1 VLHPTATDYA
11 RATGKPSQGTGNTT
25 VKLTNGRAAE
35 RRIDLRADDP
45 TAAANALPRELTHV
59 VLADLFPDRP
69 PPKWAEEGMAI
80 LAGSPE
86 EVARFTRA
94 LPRCAERGE
103 WIALTSLLSM
113 KDTPTEKVAGYYC
126 ESVSLV
132 DYLVRAGG
140 ARHFTVFLRDAERYG
155 IASALK
161 RSYSLDGPQALEAAW
176 KRAALEGLK

>member
-1 VLHPTATDYA
+1 MTPHPLNT
-11 RATGKPSQGTGNTT
+11 RACGDPCAGPCAGCPERIVCRCLKVTEGEIVDAIVSLGLRT
-25 VKLTNGRAAE
+25 VK
-35 RRIDLRADDP
+35 
-45 TAAANALPRELTHV
+45 
-59 VLADLFPDRP
+59 
-69 PPKWAEEGMAI
+69 
-80 LAGSPE
+80 
-86 EVARFTRA
+86 EV
-94 LPRCAERGE
+94 
-103 WIALTSLLSM
+103 
-113 KDTPTEKVAGYYC
+113 KVAGYYC